1 LWLGIR
7 LKFDFMKKASI
18 VSIGNELLNGQTTD
32 TNATYLSSKLLSVNI
47 PVVSV
52 YTIGDEKGA
61 IVRALNLACSDAD
74 VVIATGGLGPTD
86 DDLTR
91 QAFAEFLGAELQ
103 LQDELLLKIRDFFAR
118 RNLQMPEKNQIQAYI
133 PTGAS
138 AIANNLGTA
147 PGIMASLDTRFPIL
161 DSRPASP
168 QSVRTPQEDA
178 QRRSIQ
184 YQASR
189 LLFALPGVPSEMKQ
203 MFEESVLTML
213 QQIAGEQAIVV
224 RKLKCFGAG
233 ESAIAEML
241 GDMMKRD
248 RNPLINCTVQYGVV
262 TLHIIATAKD
272 KEKAMQMA
280 ENDEKSLRDRLGRL
294 VYGSG
299 DQSLAEVVGEKLA
312 RNKKTLAVAESCTG
326 GMLAKLLTDIPGA
339 SRYFMSGWVAYSN
352 QAKISE
358 LGVPDDLIQRYGA
371 VSEQVAEAMAQG
383 ARKKAGTDFAIATT
397 GIAGPTGGSEQK
409 PVGLVY
415 IAVDSDGGC
424 ETGRYLFS
432 HDRDFIRLRA
442 AQTALNM
449 LRLQLD
455 I

>member
-1 LWLGIR
+1 MNFRAMRKVSL
-7 LKFDFMKKASI
+7 
-18 VSIGNELLNGQTTD
+18 VSIGNELLNGQTLD
-32 TNATYLSSKLLSVNI
+32 TNTAYLCDRLLSINI
-47 PVVSV
+47 PVVSS
-52 YTIGDEKGA
+52 YTVGDQIAA
-61 IVRALNLACSDAD
+61 IVRAFSLACSDAD
-74 VVIATGGLGPTD
+74 VVIVTGGLGPTD

-103 LQDELLLKIRDFFAR
+103 LQDELLRKIREFFAR
-118 RNLQMPEKNQIQAYI
+118 RNLQMPDKNKIQAYI
-133 PTGAS
+133 PAGAE

-147 PGIMASLDTRFPIL
+147 PGIMAK
-161 DSRPASP
+161 
-168 QSVRTPQEDA
+168 VEGK
-178 QRRSIQ
+178 
-184 YQASR
+184 

-213 QQIAGEQAIVV
+213 QQVAGEQAIVV

-233 ESAIAEML
+233 ESVIAELLGPLML
-241 GDMMKRD
+241 RD

-262 TLHIIATAKD
+262 TLHIIATAKNR
-272 KEKAMQMA
+272 EKALQMA
-280 ENDEKSLRDRLGRL
+280 ENDEKSLRDRLAKL

-299 DQSLAEVVGEKLA
+299 DQTLAEVAGEELA

-326 GMLAKLLTDIPGA
+326 GVLAKLLTDIPGA
-339 SRYFMSGWVAYSN
+339 SRYFMYGWVVYSN

-358 LGVPDDLIQRYGA
+358 LGVPADLIQRYGA
-371 VSEQVAEAMAQG
+371 VSEQVAQAMAQG

-415 IAVDSDGGC
+415 IAVDSDSGC
-424 ETGRYLFS
+424 ETERYMFS

-449 LRLQLD
+449 LRLRID